1 MGEPDVV
8 LTATLDSRG
17 VDRALKHIEQ
27 RFDQMAKS
35 GNKRMREL
43 GIATGKMAA
52 GFKESEER
60 LEGLLNA
67 FNEDLKDTDSGDK
80 QQIKRIEGDIKK
92 TKAEFVALRAS
103 VVQSARAVDI
113 LIRRLRD
120 IEDIQVKVG
129 VKIPRNE
136 LRELINQEISKIRG
150 DILEQRLRVIM
161 RKAKGVVKEDANAML
176 KDLQALMNDPTI
188 SGKELGQQIDLITRK
203 LRQMGQTAR
212 DAQEVGGE
220 RRVESRERRGG
231 GIAQEEARAL
241 SAQLQRIADADL
253 GRVSAQAKIMR
264 EDLEKAMKDPQAS
277 ADQLEKDIKDINKEL
292 GNVIKQSQAAQNLR
306 IKDVQTGRFTTGGR
320 RDDVRRKQ
328 AELLAGSGV
337 GRELNQQIN
346 RLLNSAQEDVRQAA
360 SNMQKDI
367 AKIFDG
373 PLEGEALLDEIKKL
387 KTVADGLGEIK
398 PVDVVDEEEIN
409 AVKRLNDSMR
419 TLDRVSSEVSENV
432 TDAGQQRIQEEQKIA
447 QAAADRVNSGK
458 KAAKEEQ
465 NAIKKSISSIRT
477 IGKEFKKAAVDAED
491 VAEAVE
497 EIADAVEDID
507 PIDKKIQ
514 GKEGMKA
521 FNLIMKDTSALVRSS
536 DKDVR
541 QLGKDLQRAGR
552 EAKDSMDKGRK
563 STADFRKE
571 MERLRGLVNR
581 TADAFDEEIPSGANK
596 STVSMWKLGNAMD
609 RIGVRGVGGAVRI
622 ADAFRGISPA
632 AIGGVL
638 AVAAI
643 TAGVIKLVE
652 ALGRLVQK
660 SAEAFAGFI
669 EGASESAKAVEV
681 TDRQLG
687 AFLRAPELGVGY
699 RKLLQSISFDVGL
712 DLTRN
717 FSKVIVPLA
726 RDLDEVEEAAKI
738 AGTLANAFQETEE
751 AISNAI
757 KQASGGHFRPLIQR
771 FGLTEFEIDRIQRYQ
786 ERFGEFTGVL
796 VGLGEALEFRGLSID
811 TLSGTL
817 QLLTGQ
823 LAVLKEQILITVG
836 EPVNDAFARQL
847 ESLFNLVDDRKDSI
861 LGFFENLGDT
871 VASVIDTVGDIL
883 NDLFSNISDQD
894 IRELEVS
901 VQGVGGSIERLL
913 ESVSIL
919 LQTDEGSIADYMIA
933 ATDATA
939 GLILKL
945 DELVSTLGFIRDLPV
960 FDTNTILKEGGEVAT
975 LGDTIGFVASNIERG
990 VTGPIFR
997 APETVGRLLRGIDPD
1012 IDIDEAAVWKELLSE
1027 LVPLL
1032 FTLGIVTDEATAK
1045 RKALSEA
1052 EEEGNKVTDESVDAT
1067 KDLINAR
1074 QEIVAQLQDLEQLQ
1088 LEALEAQEKITEAEE
1103 KLAADRIMREEEI
1116 RTRFARQEIDLETQ
1130 RSHQREDLFG
1140 RHVERLL
1147 QLTESFNFDRQQSG
1161 IQFDRKEEDTH
1172 TKHQDKIADID
1183 RKVAD
1188 KKIDIEK
1195 KFRDRLADI
1204 RRRFDL
1210 DAEEAIRRNDAVGLL
1225 RIRRRMRAELE
1236 TARINR
1242 DRQEE
1247 EVESSAEDRRE
1258 DARIWLERAIRDN
1271 DEAETRKLEDIEAAD
1286 AERRRQL
1293 IDQYNFEFDQI
1304 NTQYERR
1311 RSAIDTNE
1319 ARAIED
1325 MNANFDARKEALEM
1339 SLEDEFNLVKEWKDK
1354 ETEYMALKLKEQAA
1368 LLAQQRAIWVREMRI
1383 MRTLIG
1389 NASVFDPGNLTGVPS
1404 SFGTGPPGG
1413 VSDRFGRRGD
1423 LVVENGVV
1431 GYRQHGGFVTSG
1443 NIYGVNERGAEA
1455 FYATRAGIIAPRDSF
1470 IGSPFGVGSTSN
1482 IDNSRHVNA
1491 DIYASD
1497 PTQMNP
1503 IQRTIM
1509 RQIVTEELLNYGV

>member
-17 VDRALKHIEQ
+17 VDRALKHIER

-67 FNEDLKDTDSGDK
+67 FNEDLKDTDQGDTK
-80 QQIKRIEGDIKK
+80 AIQRIEGDIKK

-120 IEDIQVKVG
+120 IEDIQIKVG

-136 LRELINQEISKIRG
+136 LRGLINQEISKIRG

-220 RRVESRERRGG
+220 RRVESRQARGQTV
-231 GIAQEEARAL
+231 AREEARAL
-241 SAQLQRIADADL
+241 SAQLKRIGDSDL
-253 GRVSAQAKIMR
+253 GKISAQAKIMR

-277 ADQLEKDIKDINKEL
+277 AEQLEQDIKKISTEL
-292 GNVIKQSQAAQNLR
+292 SNVIKQSQAAQQLR

-320 RDDVRRKQ
+320 REDVRRKQ

-346 RLLNSAQEDVRQAA
+346 RLLNSAQEDVKQAA

-373 PLEGEALLDEIKKL
+373 PLEGEALLAEIKKL
-387 KTVADGLGEIK
+387 KKVADDLGEIK
-398 PVDVVDEEEIN
+398 PVNVVEEEEIN
-409 AVKRLNDSMR
+409 AVRRLNDSMR
-419 TLDRVSSEVSENV
+419 KLDRVSAEASENI
-432 TDAGQQRIQEEQKIA
+432 TDAGQKRVQEEQKIA
-447 QAAADRVNSGK
+447 QAAADRANGGA
-458 KAAKEEQ
+458 KAAKKEQ
-465 NAIKKSISSIRT
+465 AAINKSIMAIRT

-726 RDLDEVEEAAKI
+726 RDLDEVEKAAKI

-786 ERFGEFTGVL
+786 EEFGEFTGVL
-796 VGLGEALEFRGLSID
+796 IGLGEALEFRGLSID

-883 NDLFSNISDQD
+883 EDLFSNISDQD

-913 ESVSIL
+913 QSVSIL

-939 GLILKL
+939 SLILKL
-945 DELVSTLGFIRDLPV
+945 DELVNTLGFIRDLPV
-960 FDTNTILKEGGEVAT
+960 FDTNTILKEGGDVAT
-975 LGDTIGFVASNIERG
+975 LGDTIGFVASNLERG
-990 VTGPIFR
+990 ITGPVR
-997 APETVGRLLRGIDPD
+997 AAETVGVLLGAISPD
-1012 IDIDEAAVWKELLSE
+1012 VDIDEAAIWKELLSE
-1027 LVPLL
+1027 LVPIL

-1045 RKALSEA
+1045 RKALAEA
-1052 EEEGNKVTDESVDAT
+1052 EEEGNKVTEDSVAAT
-1067 KDLINAR
+1067 KELINAR

-1088 LEALEAQEKITEAEE
+1088 LKALEAQEKITEAEE
-1103 KLAADRIMREEEI
+1103 KLAADRLMREEEI

-1130 RSHQREDLFG
+1130 RSHQREDLFA

-1147 QLTESFNFDRQQSG
+1147 QLTESLNFDRIQAG
-1161 IQFDRKEEDTH
+1161 VQFDRKEEDIR
-1172 TKHQDKIADID
+1172 TKHQDKLTDID
-1183 RKVAD
+1183 RTEAD

-1195 KFRDRLADI
+1195 KFRERLADI

-1242 DRQEE
+1242 DRQEDE
-1247 EVESSAEDRRE
+1247 AKDSSEDRRNE
-1258 DARIWLERAIRDN
+1258 AQIWLERAIRDSS
-1271 DEAETRKLEDIEAAD
+1271 EAEKRKLEDIVTAD

-1293 IDQYNFEFDQI
+1293 IDQYSFEFAQI
-1304 NTQYERR
+1304 DTQYERR
-1311 RSAIDTNE
+1311 RAAIDTNE
-1319 ARAIED
+1319 DRAIED
-1325 MNANFDARKEALEM
+1325 MRANFKAREEALAM
-1339 SLEDEFNLVKEWKDK
+1339 SLEEEFDLVKEWKDK
-1354 ETEYMALKLKEQAA
+1354 ETEYMALKLREQAA
-1368 LLAQQRAIWVREMRI
+1368 LLAKQRAIWVREMRI

-1470 IGSPFGVGSTSN
+1470 IGSPFGVGSASN